1 MVPAKAPACLH
12 ACMLARAFICPRVAA
27 RQNGR
32 RILAHRCFA
41 RAQKSSPYRRPQYRT
56 VACEILQGIRESKT
70 KSSRR
75 SPSAAAH
82 EVNEVRVRHWQPKH
96 SHNSEPE
103 RPSCTLLP
111 HQHPAVTAVGLR
123 SINALPA
130 SLSGADGPLRT
141 WAIRIARSQQHARPR
156 LAMLGRLLCGRCEH
170 RLLAQLVR
178 ARDSALHRGPGRHDD
193 GSVDHRGSTA
203 APVCL

>member
-1 MVPAKAPACLH
+1 MGPAKASACLH

-32 RILAHRCFA
+32 SPPLFR
-41 RAQKSSPYRRPQYRT
+41 SSSKESLPVPSSIVLWR
-56 VACEILQGIRESKT
+56 EISMQADSRESKAAER
-70 KSSRR
+70 KRR
-75 SPSAAAH
+75 WRS
-82 EVNEVRVRHWQPKH
+82 HWQPKH

-178 ARDSALHRGPGRHDD
+178 ARGSALHRGPGRHDD

-203 APVCL
+203 APVCFL